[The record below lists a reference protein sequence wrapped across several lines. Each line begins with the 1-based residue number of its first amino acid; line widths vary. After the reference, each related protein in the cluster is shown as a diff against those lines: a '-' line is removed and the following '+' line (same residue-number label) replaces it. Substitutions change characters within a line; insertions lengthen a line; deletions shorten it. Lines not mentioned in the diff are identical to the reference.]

1 MEIQRILAH
10 AGLSD
15 SNNQQIVSLLCLIMQ
30 TPWDGQHSCTDVSDC
45 VLPTCTVCE
54 FSLLCYQLSAKVL
67 QFIAPAT
74 ESPVP
79 VQDVP
84 NVDLLEARAKSSKS
98 TEGKRRY
105 FSLNLQLPTCHLCR
119 HQANIFHV
127 TKVCVKT

>member
-1 MEIQRILAH
+1 MLAH

-15 SNNQQIVSLLCLIMQ
+15 VNNQQIVSLLSLIVQ

-45 VLPTCTVCE
+45 LIAACTMCE
-54 FSLLCYQLSAKVL
+54 FSLLWYQLSTSVL

-84 NVDLLEARAKSSKS
+84 NVELLEARAKSAKS
-98 TEGKRRY
+98 TAGKR
-105 FSLNLQLPTCHLCR
+105 CR
-119 HQANIFHV
+119 VIMMPGL
-127 TKVCVKT
+127 